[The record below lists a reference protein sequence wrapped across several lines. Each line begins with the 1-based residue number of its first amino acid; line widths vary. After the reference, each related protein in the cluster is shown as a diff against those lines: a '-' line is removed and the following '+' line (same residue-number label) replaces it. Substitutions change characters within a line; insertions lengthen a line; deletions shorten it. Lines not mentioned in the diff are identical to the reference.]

1 MRLSALIDGGDIV
14 VAPGAAD
21 VDVLGLTADSRDCG
35 PDFLFAA
42 LPGMRTDGSKYIA
55 DAVARGASCVLT
67 TPEGAAEAE
76 RHDVA
81 LLVSD
86 NPRSSLASLA
96 ARFFGAMPERAVA
109 VTGTNG
115 KTSVAVF
122 CAQLWR
128 SLGFK
133 SAAVGTLGVCG
144 NGYRAGLAHT
154 TPEPVTLHRVL
165 ADLAARDFRR
175 VAMEASSHGLDQ
187 HRLDGMRFAAAGFTN
202 LTQDHYDYHP
212 TIEAYRLAKYS
223 LFDLVEPGGVAAL
236 NADSAEFGSLAKV
249 CRDRGLHV
257 VGFGRTGQDL
267 TLVEARHRGDVQLLT
282 IEAEGRRI
290 DTELPLPGRFQA
302 MNALCAAAMVAGSD
316 HIALA
321 EVLEHLP
328 KLAGVRGRL
337 EHVARHPRGGPI
349 FVDYAHTP
357 DALETVLSEVRPAVT
372 GELFVVF
379 GCGGDRDRDKRA
391 RMGAIAARLA
401 DRVYVTDDNPR
412 SEEAAAIR
420 DDIMAGCPDATN
432 IAGRAEAIRA
442 AIAAMAEGDVL
453 VVAGK
458 GHEQGQIVGD
468 QVLPFDD
475 GEQVR
480 RAVDDL
486 GRAA

>member
-1 MRLSALIDGGDIV
+1 LRLSALIDASDIV
-14 VAPGAAD
+14 VARCSGD
-21 VDVLGLTADSRDCG
+21 VDVLGLASDSRDCG

-42 LPGMRTDGSKYIA
+42 LPGTRMDGSKFIA
-55 DAVARGASCVLT
+55 DAVARGAACVLT
-67 TPEGAAEAE
+67 TPEAATEAQ

-81 LLVSD
+81 VLVSD
-86 NPRSSLASLA
+86 NPRSALANLA

-128 SLGFK
+128 SLGLK
-133 SAAVGTLGVCG
+133 SAAVGTLGVFG

-154 TPEPVTLHRVL
+154 TPEPITLHRVL
-165 ADLAARDFRR
+165 SDLAVRDFRR
-175 VAMEASSHGLDQ
+175 VALEASSHGLDQ
-187 HRLDGMRFAAAGFTN
+187 HRLDGLRLAAAGFTN

-212 TIEAYRLAKYS
+212 TIEAYRKAKYS

-236 NADSAEFGSLAKV
+236 NADSSEFGSLAQV
-249 CRDRGLHV
+249 CRDRHLRV
-257 VGFGRTGQDL
+257 VGYGRTGQDL
-267 TLVEARHRGDVQLLT
+267 TLVEARHRNGVQFLT
-282 IEAEGRRI
+282 IEAEGRRV
-290 DTELPLPGRFQA
+290 DAELPLPGRFQA
-302 MNALCAAAMVAGSD
+302 MNALCAAAMVAGTEQL
-316 HIALA
+316 ALA

-337 EHVARHPRGGPI
+337 EHVARHPQGGPI

-372 GELFVVF
+372 GRLFVVF

-412 SEEAAAIR
+412 TEEAAAIR
-420 DDIMAGCPDATN
+420 DEIMKGCPEAIN
-432 IAGRAEAIRA
+432 IAGRAEAIRTA
-442 AIAAMAEGDVL
+442 VADMAEGDVL

-458 GHEQGQIVGD
+458 GHEQGQVVGD

-475 GEQVR
+475 GDQVR